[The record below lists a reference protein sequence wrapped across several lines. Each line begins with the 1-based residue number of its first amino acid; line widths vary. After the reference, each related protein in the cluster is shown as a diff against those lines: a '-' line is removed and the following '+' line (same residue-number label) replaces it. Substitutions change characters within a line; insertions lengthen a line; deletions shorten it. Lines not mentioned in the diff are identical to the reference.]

1 METLSSYTG
10 LITSSLWSVSWQVTI
25 LAGIIWIVDRLSRRA
40 SSLFRY
46 WLWCIVLLRLCVPV
60 NVSLPENIGQFINST
75 IGINAPDINK
85 IILNP
90 AVEKTGGF
98 ISLERMVSANS
109 TSLFDFI
116 GFLWFLSVVF
126 ISALIIIRIFRIEH
140 HLHDCIPI
148 ERPDL
153 LSLVGK

>member
-1 METLSSYTG
+1 M
-10 LITSSLWSVSWQVTI
+10 
-25 LAGIIWIVDRLSRRA
+25 
-40 SSLFRY
+40 
-46 WLWCIVLLRLCVPV
+46 LLRLCVPV
-60 NVSLPENIGQFINST
+60 NVTLPENIGQFINST

-109 TSLFDFI
+109 TSLFDFT

-140 HLHDCIPI
+140 HLQDCIPI

-153 LSLVGK
+153 LSLVGKNKNEMGIKRSVGIHYLNIDNFEIPAVIGIIKPKILFPRRTDR